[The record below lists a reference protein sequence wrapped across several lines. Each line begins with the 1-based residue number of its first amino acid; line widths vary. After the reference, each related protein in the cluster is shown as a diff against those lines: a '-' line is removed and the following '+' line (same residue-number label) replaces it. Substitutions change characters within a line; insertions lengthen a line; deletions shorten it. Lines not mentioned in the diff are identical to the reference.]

1 MGSLD
6 TLMFKDL
13 FLAALLIPL
22 TFSIAAACS
31 CVSSNTG
38 CNQAWKSGEVIFLGT
53 ATAKVSIETPAPAEY
68 FMSERFAFHF
78 SVTESFRGPAIP
90 GEDFV
95 VYTGS
100 GYPFAIGTSYL
111 VYASTFKDEL
121 TTSICTPTS
130 PEVMVAAVLRQLRT
144 IQIGESVDDLFGTI
158 GTAPKGVGFADRV
171 ETKPLA
177 DITVSV
183 INRSGVERSTTTD
196 PKGVY
201 SFQSLPSDTYQVE
214 VDLPSGMSTW
224 QRNKGD
230 KITVEVGTKGLSG
243 CRVDLFARA
252 NGRISGTIVDDAGT
266 GVPGFVTI
274 KPADPKEAEAA
285 SRRGGLPGYTT
296 EDGNF
301 TLELLPPGRYRLRF
315 NPKIDGQVN
324 LGVPPVWSDVIELGF
339 GQQIENLHFNVST
352 TRDKAKA
359 GAANNRTNNLYPQI
373 TPITQIQYKDKK

>member
-1 MGSLD
+1 
-6 TLMFKDL
+6 MFKNL

-22 TFSIAAACS
+22 AFSMAAACS
-31 CVSSNTG
+31 CVSSDTG

-53 ATAKVSIETPAPAEY
+53 ATAKISIKAPASPEY
-68 FMSERFAFHF
+68 ALPESFAFHF
-78 SVTESFRGPAIP
+78 SVTESFRGPAIA

-95 VYTGS
+95 VYTGHGGGDC

-121 TTSICTPTS
+121 STGICTPTS
-130 PEVMVAAVLRQLRT
+130 PEVMVAAVLRELRT
-144 IQIGESVDDLFGTI
+144 IRNGESVDDLFGTI
-158 GTAPKGVGFADRV
+158 GTAPKGVGFADLV

-177 DITVSV
+177 GITVSV
-183 INRSGVERSTTTD
+183 INGSGVERSTTTD

-224 QRNKGD
+224 HGNRGRGNRGD
-230 KITVEVGTKGLSG
+230 KITVQVGTKGLSG

-252 NGRISGTIVDDAGT
+252 NGRISGMLVDDAAT

-301 TLELLPPGRYRLRF
+301 ILELLPPGRYRLRF

-339 GQQIENLHFNVST
+339 GQQIENFHFKVST
-352 TRDKAKA
+352 TRNKS
-359 GAANNRTNNLYPQI
+359 Q
-373 TPITQIQYKDKK
+373 

>member
-1 MGSLD
+1 MGSLF
-6 TLMFKDL
+6 TLMFKNL

-31 CVSSNTG
+31 CISSNSG
-38 CNQAWKSGEVIFLGT
+38 CNQAWKAGEVIFLGT
-53 ATAKVSIETPAPAEY
+53 ATAKDYIETPAPPGY
-68 FMSERFAFHF
+68 FRPGRFAVHF

-100 GYPFAIGTSYL
+100 GGGDCGYPFAIGTSYL

-121 TTSICTPTS
+121 TTGICTPTS

-144 IQIGESVDDLFGTI
+144 IRNSQSVDDLFGTI
-158 GTAPKGVGFADRV
+158 GTAPKGVGFADLV

-224 QRNKGD
+224 QRNRGD
-230 KITVEVGTKGLSG
+230 KTTVQVGTKGLSG

-252 NGRISGTIVDDAGT
+252 NGRISGMIVDDAGT
-266 GVPGFVTI
+266 GVPGFVMI

-301 TLELLPPGRYRLRF
+301 TLELLPPGRYRLSF

-324 LGVPPVWSDVIELGF
+324 LRVPPVWSDVIELGF
-339 GQQIENLHFNVST
+339 GQQIENFHFNVST
-352 TRDKAKA
+352 TRSK
-359 GAANNRTNNLYPQI
+359 
-373 TPITQIQYKDKK
+373 